1 MTEQEQ
7 RSDKDAP
14 LRQDIHMLGDAL
26 GEAIQQHGGHAV
38 FEMVERLRQSCK
50 RLRDCAEELSQASAA
65 TLPTSLSLQDEI
77 AALDAEI
84 TGVVEQCDLNTAI
97 AVIRAFSFYFH
108 LVNTAE
114 QYHRIRRRREHETS
128 LEATPQ
134 RGSLGAL
141 VETFRQRNL
150 AAGAIQH
157 LLDHLSIDLVFT
169 AHPTEAT
176 RRTLIIKAR
185 QVADLLEAHDREG
198 KVPAGRLSARQQQR
212 AVESTIAL
220 LWRTDAVRHVRPQP
234 QDEIKMGIYYL
245 DEVLYDAVPALYAEL
260 EEFLTLYSP
269 GGQLRVPPFLRLGSW
284 IGGDQDGNPSIGPE
298 TMLHALRL
306 QQASLLKHYRAS
318 IDALA
323 REYTQALSHCTITAA
338 LKDSIARDAASMPDY
353 DQELGPA
360 TRLEPYRRKLSFMW
374 KRLGATLATTNKH
387 LRNDAGT
394 DSEGSDTPASVAI
407 AYRHPTELLADF
419 ELVRASLLADGEHDV
434 AHGQLAALIR
444 RVQVFGFHFAALD
457 VRQHSERHAA
467 ALSELLSVTG
477 LCQEEYSTLA
487 EEKRVGLL
495 EKLLNDPRVLPR
507 HTLKLSAETRH
518 ILATFDAIRQA
529 RAELGPAAVTCY
541 IISMARSLS
550 DLLEVQF
557 FCKEAGIASLPIVP
571 LFETIDDLR
580 ACATVM
586 ESAFTHP
593 LYRAWVEKQ
602 CDRQQQVMLGY
613 SDSSKDG
620 GILTSSWELYQA
632 QSRLAGV
639 GRRHEIVITLF
650 HGRGGA
656 IGRGGG
662 PLYDAILGQ
671 PPGTVNGHIRITEQ
685 GEMLSFKYGL
695 PAIAVRNMELI
706 VTGVVEASLPQDTS
720 RPAHESLSDTTAW
733 EAIMESLS
741 TSAYA
746 RYRRLIYD
754 DPEFLSYFEQA
765 TPIRELG
772 WLNIGSRPARRAR
785 GHSIE
790 ELRAIPWVFSWMQSR
805 YVLPS
810 WYGVGGAFEEYIARE
825 PGNLEQLRAMYRS
838 WSFMHTFLE
847 NLQMTLSKADLHIA
861 RHYTSL
867 VDNQA
872 LRRRIS
878 DEIEQE
884 YERTR
889 RVVLLIVN
897 RDALLDTTPVLRRSI
912 QLRNPYVDPL
922 SYFQVALLQRLRAL
936 GDPLV
941 LDEAQRQSASQEE
954 RQRADLTYA
963 VLLTINGIAAGLRN
977 TG

>member
-1 MTEQEQ
+1 
-7 RSDKDAP
+7 
-14 LRQDIHMLGDAL
+14 H
-26 GEAIQQHGGHAV
+26 EA
-38 FEMVERLRQSCK
+38 
-50 RLRDCAEELSQASAA
+50 
-65 TLPTSLSLQDEI
+65 
-77 AALDAEI
+77 
-84 TGVVEQCDLNTAI
+84 
-97 AVIRAFSFYFH
+97 
-108 LVNTAE
+108 
-114 QYHRIRRRREHETS
+114 S

-134 RGSLGAL
+134 RGSLDAL
-141 VETFRQRNL
+141 VETFRQQNL
-150 AAGAIQH
+150 DVGAIQQ
-157 LLDHLSIDLVFT
+157 LLDRLSIDLVFT

-185 QVADLLEAHDREG
+185 QVADLLEAHDREV
-198 KVPAGRLSARQQQR
+198 KLLAGGLAARQLQR
-212 AVESTIAL
+212 EVESTIAL
-220 LWRTDAVRHVRPQP
+220 LWRTDAVRHIRPQP

-260 EEFLTLYSP
+260 EEFLTLYYP

-298 TMLHALRL
+298 TLLHALRL
-306 QQASLLKHYRAS
+306 QQASLLRHYRAS

-323 REYTQALSHCTITAA
+323 REYSQSLNHCTITTA
-338 LKDSIARDAASMPDY
+338 LKDSIERDAASMPDY
-353 DQELGPA
+353 DQELGPE

-374 KRLGATLATTNKH
+374 KRLGAALAATHKH
-387 LRNDAGT
+387 LRNDIESDGT
-394 DSEGSDTPASVAI
+394 AASAAI
-407 AYRHPTELLADF
+407 AYRHRAELLADF
-419 ELVRASLLADGEHDV
+419 ELVRESLLADEEHDV

-467 ALSELLSVTG
+467 ALSELLRVTG

-487 EEKRVGLL
+487 EEERVGVLEGLL
-495 EKLLNDPRVLPR
+495 RDPRVLPR

-557 FCKEAGIASLPIVP
+557 FCKEAGIDSLPIVP

-580 ACATVM
+580 ACAAVM
-586 ESAFTHP
+586 ESAFAHP
-593 LYRAWVEKQ
+593 LYRAWVEEHGD
-602 CDRQQQVMLGY
+602 CQQQVMLGY

-632 QSRLAGV
+632 QTRLAEV
-639 GRRHEIVITLF
+639 GQCHEIGVTLF

-695 PAIAVRNMELI
+695 PAIAVRNMEL
-706 VTGVVEASLPQDTS
+706 VVAGVAEASIPQDILTQ
-720 RPAHESLSDTTAW
+720 AHESVSDTAAW

-741 TSAYA
+741 ASAYT
-746 RYRRLIYD
+746 RYRHLIYD

-772 WLNIGSRPARRAR
+772 WLNIGSRPARR
-785 GHSIE
+785 GLGSSIE

-825 PGNLEQLRAMYRS
+825 PGNLEQLRAMYDS
-838 WSFMHTFLE
+838 WPFMRTFLE

-861 RHYTSL
+861 RHYTLL

-889 RVVLLIVN
+889 RVVLLIVK

-922 SYFQVALLQRLRAL
+922 SYFQVVLLRRLRAL

-941 LDEAQRQSASQEE
+941 LDEAQR
-954 RQRADLTYA
+954 
-963 VLLTINGIAAGLRN
+963 
-977 TG
+977 